1 MSRAT
6 DAPDRRSTPTR
17 HGSSFRIARI
27 AGIDLRVHFTFL
39 ILVALF
45 AAAAPDPGVV
55 SALVTVGWLLAIF
68 ACVVIHEFAHSV
80 MARSRG
86 VEVHEILLL
95 PLGGISKLERLP
107 ENPAD
112 EFAIAIVGPL
122 ASLGLAGGAAAVCI
136 ATGRPLVPID
146 LIAGAWFAKLAWLNL
161 ILAAFN
167 LLPAF
172 PLDGGRVFRSQLERT
187 HDLESATRIA
197 TRVGHFF
204 ALLLV
209 AVGFFFDVWLILIGV
224 FVYFGASAEEAATIV
239 HLRLRGHTVADAMR
253 GDVDRIAPGPWVDAE
268 AVAPDDPLSDELIA
282 RLAQAIQHQLPVR
295 RDGVLVGVLRVE
307 DVNRLVAAG

>member
-6 DAPDRRSTPTR
+6 DAPDRPAAPTR
-17 HGSSFRIARI
+17 HGSSFLIARI

-45 AAAAPDPGVV
+45 GAAAPDPGVV
-55 SALVTVGWLLAIF
+55 SALVSVGWLLAIF

-136 ATGRPLVPID
+136 ATGRSLIPID

-172 PLDGGRVFRSQLERT
+172 PLDGGRVFRAQLERT

-209 AVGFFFDVWLILIGV
+209 AIGVFFDVWLILIGL
-224 FVYFGASAEEAATIV
+224 FVYFGASAEQAGTIT
-239 HLRLRGHTVADAMR
+239 HLRLRGHTLADAMR
-253 GDVDRIAPGPWVDAE
+253 GDVDRIAPGPWEDAE
-268 AVAPDDPLSDELIA
+268 AVTPGDPLSDELIA
-282 RLAQAIQHQLPVR
+282 RLSQAIQHQLPVR
-295 RDGVLVGVLRVE
+295 RDDVLVGVLRVE

>member
-6 DAPDRRSTPTR
+6 EAPDRRSTPTH
-17 HGSSFRIARI
+17 HGSSFLVARI
-27 AGIDLRVHFTFL
+27 SGIDLRVHVTFL
-39 ILVALF
+39 LLVALF
-45 AAAAPDPGVV
+45 AAAAPDPGLV
-55 SALVTVGWLLAIF
+55 SALVSVGWLLAIF

-122 ASLGLAGGAAAVCI
+122 ASLGLAGVAAAVCI
-136 ATGRPLVPID
+136 ATGQPLIPLD

-172 PLDGGRVFRSQLERT
+172 PLDGGRVFRARLERT

-204 ALLLV
+204 AMLLV
-209 AVGFFFDVWLILIGV
+209 AVGFFFDVWLILIGL
-224 FVYFGASAEEAATIV
+224 FVYFGASAEQAGTIM

-253 GDVDRIAPGPWVDAE
+253 GDVDRIAPGRWEDAE
-268 AVAPDDPLSDELIA
+268 PVAPDDPLSDELIT

-295 RDGVLVGVLRVE
+295 RDDVLVGVLRVE
-307 DVNRLVAAG
+307 DVNRLVAMG